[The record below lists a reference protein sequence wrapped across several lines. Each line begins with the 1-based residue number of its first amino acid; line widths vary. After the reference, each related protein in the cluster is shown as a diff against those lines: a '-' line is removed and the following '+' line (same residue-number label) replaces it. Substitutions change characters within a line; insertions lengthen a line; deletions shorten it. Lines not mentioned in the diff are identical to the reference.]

1 MNLLLSPSGR
11 INVEDAVEGP
21 RLAGEDAQRVR
32 AAFAGSS
39 ARGLLCLAAV
49 ASEPQ
54 PAPTCAYWREF
65 ARTYLHALCHTP
77 GIDGDPSRVVL
88 APAPEELAACID
100 LAPPMRGLE
109 YLRIGTL
116 EALWRELDI
125 LARGEIRAHR
135 AGAQG
140 WLRDI
145 NPLWR
150 LVGRVTFELAES
162 GEDERRPFVFLASY
176 AGSLSGQGS
185 VQYLPLGRALQ
196 EYAGTRKKDRLL
208 TLLLPVRRA
217 AEKSA
222 LIREMLASGAV
233 FHRQAWT
240 PRQAY
245 RFLKDAALFEESGVI
260 IRIPDWWRAAR
271 PPRPQVSVTI
281 GERKPR
287 ETGLDALLD
296 FSVKLTLGGD
306 EVDAAELGALLSSPQ
321 GLVRLKGKWVEVD
334 REKVVTALK
343 HWKALERGDVGKG
356 LTLLRGM
363 RLLSGADLERRGNA
377 IVDTAREWTRV
388 VPGAWLEEV
397 LAEMGDPEKI
407 RWPAENPELRTALRP
422 YQRIGVNWLRFM
434 CRLGLGACLA
444 DDMGLGKTIQVLALL
459 LQFKREAGES
469 TSGEPQVP
477 SLLVVPTS
485 LIANWKEE
493 IRRFAPGI
501 STICVH
507 PSEIGAADLEA
518 LAAEP
523 GRALPGQDLV
533 ITTYG
538 MLLRQEWL
546 RDVGWNLVILDEAQT
561 VKNPAARQTR
571 AVKMLMARGRIALTG
586 TPVENRLADLWS
598 LFDFLCPG
606 LLGSAKAFDR
616 FVKDSVRRHAGRTGS
631 PYGQLR
637 ALTRPYILRRLK
649 TDRNV
654 IADLPEKVETR
665 AFCTLSRTQAALYR
679 QAVDALAA
687 SVERADGIE
696 RRGAILAAIMHF
708 KQICN
713 HPALRRGHGE
723 FVEQQSGKFL
733 RLRELCE
740 EIAARQERTLVF
752 TQFREMT
759 GPLAA
764 FLAGLFGRPGLILH
778 GGTPV
783 GERRAIIAD
792 FQGEDG
798 PPFFV
803 LSLKAGG
810 TGLNLTAASHVIHFD
825 RWWNPAVENQATDR
839 AFRIGQKKNIM
850 VHKFV
855 CRGTVEERIDAM
867 IVEKSGLARDLLDGG
882 TERLLTEMGN
892 DELLKFV
899 SLDIASA
906 LGD

>member
-1 MNLLLSPSGR
+1 MNLMLSPSGKLHG
-11 INVEDAVEGP
+11 EE
-21 RLAGEDAQRVR
+21 AGAESGLQREVAQGARQ
-32 AAFAGSS
+32 AFAKGS
-39 ARGLLCLAAV
+39 ARGLLFLAAV
-49 ASEPQ
+49 EPEL
-54 PAPTCAYWREF
+54 PLSPSFAYWREF
-65 ARTYLHALCHTP
+65 ARKYLHAFRHTP

-88 APAPEELAACID
+88 APAPEELAEFID
-100 LAPPMRGLE
+100 QAPPMRGLE

-116 EALWRELDI
+116 ESLWRDLDV
-125 LARGEIRAHR
+125 LARTEIRAHR
-135 AGAQG
+135 GGAQG

-150 LVGRVTFELAES
+150 LVGRVTFHLAES
-162 GEDERRPFVFLASY
+162 KQDERRPFRFLASY
-176 AGSLSGQGS
+176 AGSLSGQGK
-185 VQYLPLGRALQ
+185 VQYLPLGQALQ
-196 EYAGTRKKDRLL
+196 EHAGARKKDQLL
-208 TLLLPVRRA
+208 TLLLPVQRA

-222 LIREMLASGAV
+222 LIREMLDSGAI
-233 FHRQAWT
+233 FQPQAWT
-240 PRQAY
+240 PREAY
-245 RFLKDAALFEESGVI
+245 RFLKDVALFEEGGVI

-271 PPRPQVSVTI
+271 PPRPEVLVTI
-281 GERKPR
+281 GDRQSQ
-287 ETGLDALLD
+287 TVGLDALLD
-296 FSVKLTLGGD
+296 FSVKLTLGGE
-306 EVDAAELGALLSSPQ
+306 EVGAAELETLLSSAD

-334 REKVVTALK
+334 RDKVIAALK
-343 HWKALERGDVGKG
+343 RWKTLERSGFGKG
-356 LTLLRGM
+356 LTLLQGM
-363 RLLSGADLERRGNA
+363 RLLSGADLEGRGA
-377 IVDTAREWTRV
+377 VIDERAREWTRV

-397 LAEMGDPEKI
+397 LAEMRDPEKI
-407 RWPAENPELRTALRP
+407 RRRADDPNLKTALRP
-422 YQRIGVNWLRFM
+422 YQQTGVNWLWFLY
-434 CRLGLGACLA
+434 RLGLGACLA

-459 LQFKREAGES
+459 LQLKREEGES
-469 TSGEPQVP
+469 KPGKPPPP
-477 SLLVVPTS
+477 SLLVVPAS
-485 LIANWKEE
+485 LIANWKDE
-493 IRRFAPGI
+493 IRRFAPDI
-501 STICVH
+501 SVICVH
-507 PSEIGAADLEA
+507 PSEIPAADLES
-518 LAAEP
+518 LAADP
-523 GRALPGQDLV
+523 GRAFSGKDLV

-546 RDVGWNLVILDEAQT
+546 RQVDWNLAVLDEAQA

-571 AVKMLMARGRIALTG
+571 TVKTLRARGRIALTG

-616 FVKDSVRRHAGRTGS
+616 FAKASVRLHAGRAGS
-631 PYGQLR
+631 PYGPLR

-649 TDRNV
+649 TDKKV
-654 IADLPEKVETR
+654 ITDLPAKVETR

-679 QAVDALAA
+679 QGVEVLAK
-687 SVERADGIE
+687 SVKGADGIQ
-696 RRGAILAAIMHF
+696 RRGVILAAIMQF

-713 HPALRRGHGE
+713 HPAQWRGHGE
-723 FVEQQSGKFL
+723 YAETESGKFQ

-740 EIAARQERTLVF
+740 EIAARQEKTLVF

-759 GPLAA
+759 GPLAG
-764 FLAGLFGRPGLILH
+764 FLAELFGRPGLVLH

-783 GERRAIIAD
+783 GERRSIVAE

-855 CRGTVEERIDAM
+855 CRGTVEERIDKM
-867 IVEKSGLARDLLDGG
+867 IEEKTGLARDLLEGG

-899 SLDIASA
+899 SLDIDSA